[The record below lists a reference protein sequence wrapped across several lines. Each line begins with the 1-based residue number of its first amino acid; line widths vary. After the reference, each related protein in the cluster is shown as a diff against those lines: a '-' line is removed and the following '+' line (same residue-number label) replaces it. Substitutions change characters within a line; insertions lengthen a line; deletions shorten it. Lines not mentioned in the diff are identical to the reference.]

1 MWGVITVTAGSIQE
15 KGGGL
20 VLNVLTSTEKLE
32 TDRQAN
38 IDRRFDRH
46 TPISYK
52 QEELKDRRERQTGEI
67 KIHRQTERRRW
78 HKNKSKNETGR
89 RR

>member
-1 MWGVITVTAGSIQE
+1 M
-15 KGGGL
+15 
-20 VLNVLTSTEKLE
+20 TSTEKLE
-32 TDRQAN
+32 TDRQTGRQA
-38 IDRRFDRH
+38 DRRLDRH
-46 TPISYK
+46 MTISDK